1 MINVKRP
8 QKGQR
13 TLQSIFDSVN
23 SIIDYLP
30 TLTVRGDNYS
40 TYVEHSTAGTV
51 VHAKQ
56 SVSPD
61 QTGQG
66 GKYYAGSGIAI
77 TSGNF
82 INAQLSAGPNIH
94 IDYNNGY
101 FVISGTPSGSGGG
114 PGPDNDTTYTGEY
127 NATGSG
133 WISVDSTGSNPHMI
147 SSTLR
152 QIGQLYN
159 YPLVEDST
167 IVMPNSLTACNNTV
181 DIDQVGQIYN
191 NHFIQTKDILNDGLG
206 TKINLAWMRNPFGD
220 TSDDGTNG
228 IIQGLQVDL
237 TLSGGRFTNVKL
249 HKHVFG
255 AYDPDS
261 GTRYDPPTESTV
273 ESLLSGASGI
283 VMDEETNLVS
293 LSADFYN
300 DLMTILDRPSAGN
313 FVLGSLDGTLTWLST
328 CQCDCDQVG
337 G

>member
-30 TLTVRGDNYS
+30 TITVRGDNYS
-40 TYVEHSTAGTV
+40 TYVEHSTAGTII
-51 VHAKQ
+51 HAKQ
-56 SVSPD
+56 SVFPD

-82 INAQLSAGPNIH
+82 INALLSAGPNIN

-101 FVISGTPSGSGGG
+101 FVISGTPAGSGTTPTPGG
-114 PGPDNDTTYTGEY
+114 VTYVGDGDI
-127 NATGSG
+127 GSG
-133 WISVDSTGSNPHMI
+133 HIFVNNSATPNPVICSN
-147 SSTLR
+147 LR
-152 QIGQLYN
+152 YIGDLEN

-181 DIDQVGQIYN
+181 DFDQVGQIYN

-220 TSDDGTNG
+220 TSDKGTNG

-255 AYDPDS
+255 AYEEGS

-273 ESLLSGASGI
+273 ECLLSGASGI

-300 DLMTILDRPSAGN
+300 ALTTILARPSAGN

-328 CQCDCDQVG
+328 CVCDEVNNG
-337 G
+337 